1 MGMIYTV
8 FMIEKRPRKWL
19 QISARMLGV
28 MSTRMKALLSLFFL
42 FPLVAFSQQQR
53 VSESELVGFLNS
65 NGYSVLSNGTQ
76 DVTIHFQEKEKQ
88 WSIRVQGKCAT
99 EEKPNC
105 VCVNCE
111 SIIMVSESN
120 TGLKILGVVLD
131 G

>member
-65 NGYSVLSNGTQ
+65 NGYSCLLYTSPSPRDLST
-76 DVTIHFQEKEKQ
+76 
-88 WSIRVQGKCAT
+88 SRMPSSA
-99 EEKPNC
+99 
-105 VCVNCE
+105 
-111 SIIMVSESN
+111 
-120 TGLKILGVVLD
+120 
-131 G
+131 